1 MLPELKTFMT
11 IVEVNNIDKV
21 IENLNISKATIYEH
35 IKYLE
40 QYFSSN
46 IARISEKNEI
56 AITESGSLLYKRAKQ
71 IFNIIDDTS
80 IELIQNNDSIQG
92 NIKLGVN
99 FTLEEYVLPKF
110 LSYFLKKYP
119 NINVEIFSDHN
130 QNICDRLHGNEFD
143 IGLIE
148 EIPSCRVFK
157 QTKFLR
163 DKMVL
168 IIPYANTIKDISS
181 YINEF
186 KFKRWITRESS
197 CSTRKFIELFLKEN
211 NINPE
216 DIMMLGSNYAIK
228 EAVKNNL
235 GISIISKF
243 VAEPAYKNDEICIL
257 PLDDSYERYFSY
269 ILNNEDISEC
279 SEIFL
284 NELRSFC
291 KHFYK

>member
-1 MLPELKTFMT
+1 MLPELKTFMS

-130 QNICDRLHGNEFD
+130 QNICDRLHGN
-143 IGLIE
+143 
-148 EIPSCRVFK
+148 
-157 QTKFLR
+157 
-163 DKMVL
+163 
-168 IIPYANTIKDISS
+168 
-181 YINEF
+181 
-186 KFKRWITRESS
+186 
-197 CSTRKFIELFLKEN
+197 
-211 NINPE
+211 
-216 DIMMLGSNYAIK
+216 
-228 EAVKNNL
+228 
-235 GISIISKF
+235 
-243 VAEPAYKNDEICIL
+243 
-257 PLDDSYERYFSY
+257 
-269 ILNNEDISEC
+269 
-279 SEIFL
+279 
-284 NELRSFC
+284 
-291 KHFYK
+291 